1 MTPFS
6 KKYFY
11 VLLKIRTYPP
21 SLGTQNIF
29 YKLSILLHYDYT
41 FYFVMAMLEGEI
53 ITILLHSRFSLFF

>member
-1 MTPFS
+1 M
-6 KKYFY
+6 YFQRS
-11 VLLKIRTYPP
+11 VHILLPLVP
-21 SLGTQNIF
+21 QNIF